1 MNKKKSNK
9 SNDAIDSVVGHSL
22 LADVEELPIV
32 TTESRST
39 KIPKSLRGIGTGDRL
54 PGAYNVR
61 QRASGDIPVWTQQED
76 TDNALESSYD
86 SSSTRSVVSSA
97 DQENVVIA
105 GAELSKPWRAPMLIE
120 GTTVST
126 GFRQFYLCLGFLT
139 LLIFVAGIAAKVT
152 TKITSSASGNPALYL
167 DPLQGTLGPTSAPF
181 EMQLDWTVAD
191 ALLNNRGHS
200 VALLTAGHL
209 LFDIMNDTETNFT
222 YFGIV
227 EDASFLLIADA
238 ATLSKY
244 LTPLWIGHVVSVIL
258 HTTLFSCFGFSA

>member
-1 MNKKKSNK
+1 
-9 SNDAIDSVVGHSL
+9 
-22 LADVEELPIV
+22 
-32 TTESRST
+32 
-39 KIPKSLRGIGTGDRL
+39 
-54 PGAYNVR
+54 
-61 QRASGDIPVWTQQED
+61 
-76 TDNALESSYD
+76 
-86 SSSTRSVVSSA
+86 
-97 DQENVVIA
+97 
-105 GAELSKPWRAPMLIE
+105 
-120 GTTVST
+120 
-126 GFRQFYLCLGFLT
+126 
-139 LLIFVAGIAAKVT
+139 
-152 TKITSSASGNPALYL
+152 
-167 DPLQGTLGPTSAPF
+167 
-181 EMQLDWTVAD
+181 MQLDWTVAD